1 MTHQADIT
9 KKAAPRLWL
18 PVFVFLA
25 TLTSSPQVPS
35 STTEVRPPDLN
46 VILQRL
52 EDVQHQD
59 PAESR
64 PYEVTRE
71 YKVFRGYDKQPTS
84 EVMTQINFVPPD
96 TKTYKITQTR
106 GNSRGEKIV
115 RELLDRETESAK
127 KGHAS
132 EISRMN
138 YDFVFLRQE
147 NFIVPEY
154 VLLIVPKRKDKYLLR
169 GQIWVDASTFHI
181 RRIEGVPAKS
191 PSFWIKDIHITLQ
204 YAELGGMWVP
214 VSFDAIATV
223 RLLGRFT
230 LAGHNRGK

>member
-1 MTHQADIT
+1 MRTT
-9 KKAAPRLWL
+9 LGFFL
-18 PVFVFLA
+18 PTFIFLA
-25 TLTSSPQVPS
+25 TVVSSSPAPF
-35 STTEVRPPDLN
+35 TAETKPPDLN
-46 VILQRL
+46 LIVQRL

-71 YKVFRGYDKQPTS
+71 YKVFRGYDRQPTS
-84 EVMTQINFVPPD
+84 EVMAQINFVPPD
-96 TKTYKITQTR
+96 AKTYRIIQAR

-138 YDFVFLRQE
+138 YDFAFLRQE
-147 NFIVPEY
+147 NFGVPEY
-154 VLLIVPKRKDKYLLR
+154 VLRIVPKRKDKYLLR
-169 GQIWVDASTFHI
+169 GQIWVDASTFRI

-191 PSFWIKDIHITLQ
+191 PSFWVKDIHITLQ

-214 VSFDAIATV
+214 VAFDSIATV
-223 RLLGRFT
+223 RLLGEYT
-230 LAGHNRGK
+230 LTGLNIRNSGPP